1 MNNIFKKRKPSIA
14 TGLVKPKT
22 TSLFFDKI
30 WLPEI
35 ENIVFD
41 ETIPRN
47 ILYVPPIL
55 PQDIIRFRTLMDH
68 NVKMNRREN
77 INFEFHM
84 MSNTELPISQIKNEK
99 KIKYDE
105 IEFKSSHN
113 RNRGIREFVE
123 SMKKRYDV
131 DITPIYIDKVSF
143 EDDFFDDT
151 NKDIDNCNPIAVV
164 LEQVPLIYEEKLE
177 WEQVQEI
184 RKDKKSIARLHKFR
198 NWVSTDLSKC
208 SKEEIICTYDKT
220 LEEYKEALKK
230 YGITTAMGAF
240 SIVLNSAGMII
251 EKFGQDVYNQLSA
264 GIMITAGLTAFTVN
278 QCQTYI
284 EEKNKP
290 IAYIYDILKKIEK

>member
-22 TSLFFDKI
+22 TALFFDKI
-30 WLPEI
+30 WLPEM
-35 ENIVFD
+35 ENVVFD
-41 ETIPRN
+41 ETIPKN
-47 ILYVPPIL
+47 ILYVPPIF
-55 PQDIIRFRTLMDH
+55 PQDIKRFTTLMDR
-68 NVKMNRREN
+68 NIRMNSREC
-77 INFEFHM
+77 IDFEFHI
-84 MSNTELPISQIKNEK
+84 MSNKELSILQTMSEN

-113 RNRGIREFVE
+113 RNKGIKEFVE
-123 SMKKRYDV
+123 SMKKRYGV

-143 EDDFFDDT
+143 EDDFVDDI
-151 NKDIDNCNPIAVV
+151 NKDFDNNNPIAVV

-184 RKDKKSIARLHKFR
+184 RRDKKSIARLHKFR

-220 LEEYKEALKK
+220 LEEYKQALKK
-230 YGITTAMGAF
+230 YGITTAVGAF
-240 SIVLNSAGMII
+240 SIVLNSAGMLI

-264 GIMITAGLTAFTVN
+264 GIMITAGLTAFTIN

-284 EEKNKP
+284 DEKNKP
-290 IAYIYDILKKIEK
+290 IAYIYDILRKIEN